1 MKKPQL
7 MSIVAA
13 LLGGTVFAAE
23 PVVSADWFPLVN
35 GAIYDYKNDVV
46 VSSTTA
52 RVTVTTGQ
60 TFNGIGGLTKWA
72 MVVPCDATTGKS
84 DWGGE
89 ASISRTARSFGSCI
103 NYSRYLAASQG
114 GVVAFGSDRQ
124 FVDYGYLNNRPT
136 FSQLMSYTGFD
147 NTVIVKDG
155 AVPGDYVFSPLPIP
169 NGSYVLQGRNG
180 SLWQNNASATSI
192 YTGISRA
199 NTSATGIENFRE
211 VGVYPVF
218 QTYASPFRS
227 LYVEDAILETS
238 AGYAP
243 SQLRYQSWQ
252 YAKGLGPIVIRTG
265 DFKTIASGV
274 GFVANN
280 SYGDAMMETFT
291 LVRHNLAGCPG
302 YDASL
307 PPLPA
312 NSGNICDR
320 IYGASSPVIK
330 TMTEYYFAP
339 LDYYFIT
346 SRGTDK
352 AVLDGATGWSRT
364 GKSFSVFASTV
375 PGSAPINR
383 FYFDQIAR
391 NKTRGSHFYSLLS
404 TDVAALTAAN
414 PGNTQ
419 GAGKAF
425 NEGVDSF
432 AYLPTF
438 ANGKGVSC
446 AAGTV
451 PVYRM
456 FRGNAR
462 VPDDPNHRFT
472 TDKAVFDQ
480 FVANGWDDEGIAMCA
495 PQ

>member
-1 MKKPQL
+1 MRQTQL
-7 MSIVAA
+7 IALAVAFSSIAA
-13 LLGGTVFAAE
+13 FAAE
-23 PVVSADWFPLVN
+23 PIVSADWFPLVN
-35 GAIYDYKNDVV
+35 GAIYDYKNDAV

-52 RVTVTTGQ
+52 RVTVTAGQ
-60 TFNGIGGLTKWA
+60 TFNGISGLTKWS
-72 MVVPCDATTGKS
+72 MVVPCDATAGKS

-89 ASISRTARSFGSCI
+89 ASISRTAKSFGSCV
-103 NYSRYLAASQG
+103 NYSRYLAATQS

-124 FVDYGYLNNRPT
+124 FVDYGYLSNRPT
-136 FSQLMSYTGFD
+136 FSQQMTYTGIE
-147 NTVIVKDG
+147 NTVIVREG

-169 NGSYVLQGRNG
+169 TGSYVLQGRTG
-180 SLWQNNASATSI
+180 SLWQNNAAATST

-199 NTSATGIENFRE
+199 AASAAGLENFRE
-211 VGVYPVF
+211 VGIFPTF
-218 QTYASPFRS
+218 QTYASVFRS

-252 YAKGLGPIVIRTG
+252 YAKGLGPVVIRTG
-265 DFKTIASGV
+265 DFKTVASGA
-274 GFVANN
+274 GFVANT
-280 SYGDAMMETFT
+280 SFGDAMMETFT

-320 IYGASSPVIK
+320 IYGVSSPVIK
-330 TMTEYYFAP
+330 TMTEYYYAP

-352 AVLDGATGWSRT
+352 AILDGATGWTRT
-364 GKSFSVFASTV
+364 GNSFNVFASTV

-391 NKTRGSHFYSLLS
+391 NRTRGSHFYTLLAA
-404 TDVAALTAAN
+404 DVTALTTAN

-419 GAGKAF
+419 GAGKAY
-425 NEGVDSF
+425 NEGIDSF
-432 AYLPTF
+432 AYLPMF
-438 ANGKGVSC
+438 ASGKGVSC
-446 AAGTV
+446 AAGLI

-462 VPDDPNHRFT
+462 FPDDPNHRFT

-480 FVANGWDDEGIAMCA
+480 FVANGWDDEGIAMCT